1 MQVQIQD
8 RELVSELQRRAIV
21 LDCPVGDLVT
31 AMLSVCLVRDDI

>member
-8 RELVSELQRRAIV
+8 QAIVTELQRRAIV

>member
-1 MQVQIQD
+1 MDVQIQD
-8 RELVSELQRRAIV
+8 QELVTELQRRAVI